1 MCERKCTDL
10 INCVHTHTH
19 VRSLGDCKMCERVL
33 KRVAWTETSRKMKH
47 IFLDT
52 MFPENSKLHGSN
64 RSRYVIQAI
73 QPKTHMSG
81 HFPPPSGHFT
91 PPSGHFKP
99 PRYLKQPN
107 QYHLNQSQY
116 VVEAIQ
122 PKTHMSGHFTPTS
135 GHFTPP
141 SGHFEPPWTP
151 KTQTNNIPITP
162 STLLRLFSWKHQC
175 RSISH
180 PLRFISHLKF
190 QGGYEMAWT
199 PQTVKMSK
207 IKFFSVK

>member
-52 MFPENSKLHGSN
+52 MFPENWKLHGSN
-64 RSRYVIQAI
+64 RSRYVIQ
-73 QPKTHMSG
+73 
-81 HFPPPSGHFT
+81 
-91 PPSGHFKP
+91 
-99 PRYLKQPN
+99 
-107 QYHLNQSQY
+107 
-116 VVEAIQ
+116 AIQ

-151 KTQTNNIPITP
+151 KTEPNNFPITP
-162 STLLRLFSWKHQC
+162 STLLRLFSKKHQS

-180 PLRFISHLKF
+180 PLRSISHLKF
-190 QGGYEMAWT
+190 QGGYEMAWA
-199 PQTVKMSK
+199 PQIRNQGSRLLKSD
-207 IKFFSVK
+207 KFPFLYSESFDFTNSDY